1 MVVLGLLKVID
12 IFSGLL
18 ESLHGFGFLDSLLLA
33 AKIFMA
39 SPVLILVLSAT
50 INHLLTTATIVFS
63 FL

>member
-33 AKIFMA
+33 AKKFVA
-39 SPVLILVLSAT
+39 SPVFCLVLSAT
-50 INHLLTTATIVFS
+50 IDHLLTTAAIGVG